1 VSSLAIQQQGV
12 VGFDTLKVKTMDI
25 TSIILKVSSICNLN
39 CKYCYLFNKSDKSHL
54 RFLNT
59 MPHEVVVET
68 LKRIDDFLKTSKAKS
83 IELTFLGGEPL
94 IVGIDFYN
102 DFFALA
108 KKYILSGK
116 VKYSIQT
123 NGTLLNLEWINL
135 FKAHDVSI
143 GVSLDGDENANKN
156 RITKSGESA
165 FRHTLKGIKLALSQ
179 GINVGVLSVI
189 PAHTS
194 PHAYYS
200 FFKKLGIQYLDCLIH
215 DATYETYNSDNRG
228 FGMWLCQLY
237 DIWINDKE
245 RISIRTFESIIRLL
259 CNPSLKIGG
268 EILGN
273 SENGVIDI
281 TPNGNITIPDTM
293 LICGEHYCPHDLS
306 VFSNKLDDIFSNP
319 IFKLYYN
326 SHKNSS
332 LGEKCKKC
340 CIKNVC
346 GGGMLAHRFSKE
358 RGFSNPSVY
367 CFDLFFL
374 IKHIQNDLLNRM
386 DISSIEPLTIQDFNF

>member
-1 VSSLAIQQQGV
+1 MSSLAIQQQGV

-143 GVSLDGDENANKN
+143 GVSLDGDENANK
-156 RITKSGESA
+156 KSMSA
-165 FRHTLKGIKLALSQ
+165 YFLLSLHIQVHTPTIL
-179 GINVGVLSVI
+179 
-189 PAHTS
+189 
-194 PHAYYS
+194 
-200 FFKKLGIQYLDCLIH
+200 
-215 DATYETYNSDNRG
+215 
-228 FGMWLCQLY
+228 
-237 DIWINDKE
+237 
-245 RISIRTFESIIRLL
+245 
-259 CNPSLKIGG
+259 SLKSWEYNTSIVLFMMRHMKPIIVTIGD
-268 EILGN
+268 LG
-273 SENGVIDI
+273 
-281 TPNGNITIPDTM
+281 
-293 LICGEHYCPHDLS
+293 CGS
-306 VFSNKLDDIFSNP
+306 VNYMI
-319 IFKLYYN
+319 Y
-326 SHKNSS
+326 
-332 LGEKCKKC
+332 G
-340 CIKNVC
+340 
-346 GGGMLAHRFSKE
+346 
-358 RGFSNPSVY
+358 
-367 CFDLFFL
+367 
-374 IKHIQNDLLNRM
+374 
-386 DISSIEPLTIQDFNF
+386 